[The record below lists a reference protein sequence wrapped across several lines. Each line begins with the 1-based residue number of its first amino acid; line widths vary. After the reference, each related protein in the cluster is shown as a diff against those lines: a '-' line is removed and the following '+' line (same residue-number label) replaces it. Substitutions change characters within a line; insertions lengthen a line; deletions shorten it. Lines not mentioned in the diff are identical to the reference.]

1 MREKGLWYKEWR
13 GIRWMVPCVLL
24 AFLLAFMVGFV
35 NEANSW
41 KENNA
46 HYHSAEFLESQ
57 KVDADFAMTDK
68 EIKDDLT
75 VRYLA
80 YETKLAHEDQY
91 TYFFLGFTVG
101 VPFTLTLIFS
111 VVFGACLVILERYTR
126 GDHFTALL
134 PYSKRAIFGVK
145 VLLGVIVITVGY
157 FVSLGLGLLYFT
169 THVPAE
175 FIDFDLQ
182 KLWMD
187 ILGSW
192 LAYLI
197 LFLVPIVA
205 GYLSGTALGGILL
218 TIGAFL
224 LPSVVLQFSMN
235 VHQHVYDGKTGQLSY
250 WSDYFRVFEPFGFV
264 RPAYVPLVLQV
275 VVLCGLVL
283 IGLWAVVRES
293 LETNGRLFVYPKMR
307 IWMLVIGSSI
317 VGMLVA
323 NMIQTFAKLSDSLG
337 FLLFIAIFIVIMG
350 ICVWN
355 GARFIFGK
363 RL

>member
-24 AFLLAFMVGFV
+24 VFLLAFMVGFV

-41 KENNA
+41 KESNA
-46 HYHSAEFLESQ
+46 YYHSAEFLDSQ

-68 EIKDDLT
+68 EIRDDLT

-80 YETKLAHEDQY
+80 YETKLAHKDQY

-111 VVFGACLVILERYTR
+111 VVLGVCLVILERYTR
-126 GDHFTALL
+126 ANNFTALL
-134 PYSKRAIFGVK
+134 PYSKKAIFGVK
-145 VLLGVIVITVGY
+145 VLFGGLVITVGY
-157 FVSLGLGLLYFT
+157 FVSLGLGLLYFVT
-169 THVPAE
+169 QVPAE
-175 FIDFDLQ
+175 FVDFDLQ

-187 ILGSW
+187 IFGSW

-197 LFLVPIVA
+197 LFLVPVVA

-224 LPSVVLQFSMN
+224 LPSAVLQFAMN
-235 VHQHVYDGKTGQLSY
+235 VHQYLYDGKTGQLSY

-264 RPAYVPLVLQV
+264 RSAYVPLVFQLLI
-275 VVLCGLVL
+275 LCGLVL
-283 IGLWAVVRES
+283 VGLWAVVRES

-307 IWMLVIGSSI
+307 FWMLIIGSLI

-323 NMIQTFAKLSDSLG
+323 DMIQTFAKLSDLLG
-337 FLLFIAIFIVIMG
+337 FLLFIAIFIMVTG
-350 ICVWN
+350 ICIWN
-355 GARFIFGK
+355 GARFIFVK